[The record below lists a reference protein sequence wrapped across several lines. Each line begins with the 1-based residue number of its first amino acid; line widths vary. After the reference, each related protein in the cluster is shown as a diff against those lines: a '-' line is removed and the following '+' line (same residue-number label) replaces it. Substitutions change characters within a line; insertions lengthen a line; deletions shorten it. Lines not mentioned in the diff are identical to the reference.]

1 MAGMYENIGFVLL
14 SSMTVMP
21 NLLNY
26 SEESSRVLRACAV
39 RAKLLINNSENPA
52 IIYNLG
58 SQDSSGQYF

>member
-1 MAGMYENIGFVLL
+1 MCL

-39 RAKLLINNSENPA
+39 RTKLLINNSENPA